1 MEVRRVERPTV
12 CIFVCIFF
20 ALCAQTCFKHTLR
33 VEYNMHMEKVHNICR
48 LYSGI
53 SLWSKFA
60 FVSLDYKD
68 SFLGYWPYGFLTV
81 AKGMLKSFAI
91 FLPIVCLSQRSEGVL
106 WSGGKFFV
114 IYVYGKYLQLP
125 CGFFPNLFLKKFLS
139 SKSF

>member
-1 MEVRRVERPTV
+1 MEVRGVERPTV

-20 ALCAQTCFKHTLR
+20 ALCTYTCFKHTLR

-48 LYSGI
+48 LYSDI

-68 SFLGYWPYGFLTV
+68 SFLGYWPYGFLTI

-91 FLPIVCLSQRSEGVL
+91 FLPIVCLFLRGLKEF
-106 WSGGKFFV
+106 SGLGTSSLSFMYMANIFNSPV
-114 IYVYGKYLQLP
+114 
-125 CGFFPNLFLKKFLS
+125 GFFLTFF
-139 SKSF
+139 